1 MARSCVSITEQGV
14 SMGSIDEQPTHARES
29 GDVPGSGLTIAVDR
43 KDELV
48 VLTVRG
54 SIDILTVPQL
64 AGAVREAM
72 SGVPAGL
79 IIDITAVDFLSS
91 AGMAALVTAHENIA
105 PLGRFA
111 VVADGPAT
119 DRPMRLVGL
128 HETIVMYSTVDEA
141 ATEFAG
147 GNEDPHSA

>member
-1 MARSCVSITEQGV
+1 MD
-14 SMGSIDEQPTHARES
+14 SIDGLSPVVRGST
-29 GDVPGSGLTIAVDR
+29 DVPGNGLTIAADR
-43 KDELV
+43 TGGLV

-64 AGAVREAM
+64 ADAVREAM

-105 PLGRFA
+105 PTSRFG

-119 DRPMRLVGL
+119 ARPMRLVGL
-128 HETIVMYSTVDEA
+128 DETITMYSTVDEA
-141 ATEFAG
+141 AAQFA
-147 GNEDPHSA
+147 EERDDPYSA

>member
-1 MARSCVSITEQGV
+1 ME
-14 SMGSIDEQPTHARES
+14 SIDGQAQAARE
-29 GDVPGSGLTIAVDR
+29 GHELPGTGLTIAADR
-43 KDELV
+43 KGGLV

-64 AGAVREAM
+64 ADAVREAI

-79 IIDITAVDFLSS
+79 IIDITEVDFLSS

-105 PLGRFA
+105 PTGKFG

-119 DRPMRLVGL
+119 ERPMRLVGL
-128 HETIVMYSTVDEA
+128 DKTILMYATVDA
-141 ATEFAG
+141 AAADFAEES
-147 GNEDPHSA
+147 NDPYTA